1 MVQIKK
7 GIKLKFVKFS
17 LFFCCCSIKLIII
30 IIIINRELIKP
41 VLDNHEVDLNA
52 YTMYREDNNKCV
64 SLNDMEKN
72 CEIFSGLRLFLK
84 RKYFLFLKKYSITIN

>member
-17 LFFCCCSIKLIII
+17 FFFFFPIKLIII
-30 IIIINRELIKP
+30 IIIIRELIKP

-84 RKYFLFLKKYSITIN
+84 RKYFLFLRNIPLL

>member
-7 GIKLKFVKFS
+7 GIKLKFVKLKFS
-17 LFFCCCSIKLIII
+17 FFVLKNNFFFLL
-30 IIIINRELIKP
+30 IIINRELIKP

-84 RKYFLFLKKYSITIN
+84 RNFFFFHYSIN